1 MYILFEGIDTCGKS
15 TQIELLK
22 KNIPNVLVTH
32 EPGGTEFG
40 IKAREI
46 LLGNALHSK
55 RAEILLFLSD
65 RAEHYE
71 SVIKP
76 NIDKII
82 ISDRGFVSG
91 MAYAMANI
99 ELDYDTLLELNMF
112 ALEDT
117 MPNYI
122 ILFITNLEILVQR
135 LGNKGLDGIELRG
148 IEYLL
153 QVQSNMQFVVHKL
166 GIPFLEI
173 DATQD
178 MESIAT
184 KIKDYLGSEI

>member
-1 MYILFEGIDTCGKS
+1 VYILFEGIDTCGKS
-15 TQIELLK
+15 TQIGLLSK
-22 KNIPNVLVTH
+22 YIPDILITY
-32 EPGGTEFG
+32 EPGGTDFG
-40 IKAREI
+40 VKAREI
-46 LLGNALHSK
+46 LLGNILHSK

-71 SVIKP
+71 SIVKP

-91 MAYAMANI
+91 MAYAMANT
-99 ELDYDTLLELNMF
+99 ELDFDTLLSLNLF

-122 ILFITNLEILVQR
+122 ILFVTNRETLVQR
-135 LGNKGLDGIELRG
+135 LGNKGLDGIEARG
-148 IEYLL
+148 VDYLL

-178 MESIAT
+178 IESIAT
-184 KIKDYLGSEI
+184 KIKDYLGSKI